1 MEFLVHT
8 VFSNALASTV
18 LAVIATCLARS
29 CRRPALT
36 HSLWL
41 LVMVK
46 LITPPIVPIAL
57 PISHAIAP
65 AQSFALRA
73 DVESD
78 LVPGGQAEMLSVF
91 PDSDSS
97 VTSHPE
103 APRLEVASGPA
114 EPMDIPPAATVD
126 RRPVDPLVFEASPA
140 SAPSTGWRWEH
151 VILAIILAGAA
162 GWWTLATVR
171 IVLFQRVLFDLQPVL
186 EVWQSQT
193 DDMAKRMGLS
203 QCPRL
208 YLVPGRVPPMLWA
221 IGGKPRLLVP
231 SQLWESMEEDERT
244 SLVLHELAH
253 LKRRD
258 HWVRW
263 LELIVAGLYWWH
275 PVAWWARRQLRE
287 AEEQC
292 CDAWVVWAMPH
303 GAKTYAAALLA
314 ALEFVSGARTAPAAA
329 SATSGNGHLSCLKR
343 RFRMIVRAKTPKSL
357 SWAGRI
363 AVLAL
368 ATLLLP
374 LAPSWAHPNTLVPA
388 GTASF
393 TSADD
398 SKPSADAQP
407 SLGVSQRANE
417 ALEQRVD
424 EEFRKDPDV
433 AELTAE
439 IQKIRDHLEQNKREV
454 RQPNDPSRVA
464 AAKHLKKLAD
474 LYDNLRTA
482 KRDELLAQ
490 LSKDKAKGDDDKD
503 EKTRDAVERFQDQLT
518 DLIGKLGKELGPVT
532 EEVRKALERAV
543 GEVHKSLEK
552 EGVSAEDLGK
562 ALEKS
567 QEELRKAFDS
577 GGPINKELRDAI
589 ERSRDEVQD
598 AVESARGLIEDQVE
612 TLRQNS
618 AELADRAR
626 ENLDRAQ
633 REAEDASRN
642 RGGQERLDRR
652 ELENARREI
661 RELEQQLR
669 RATRRLEE
677 LERQETRRLAPPR
690 REPNPRASNPA
701 QARPA
706 RPADPAASA
715 EPAPSAAPAPSATP
729 APARAPEPPVPPVAA
744 TRPAPPNV
752 RRPQPGNRPIP
763 RGMRSAQGENDKR
776 LKDLEEKMNQ
786 LLKELESLKDE
797 KSPK

>member
-1 MEFLVHT
+1 MESLVHAL
-8 VFSNALASTV
+8 FSNAIAATV

-57 PISHAIAP
+57 PFTNAIAP
-65 AQSFALRA
+65 VQSIAMKT
-73 DVESD
+73 DDDHD
-78 LVPGGQAEMLSVF
+78 LGPGGPAERLSLL
-91 PDSDSS
+91 PGTDPSL
-97 VTSHPE
+97 TSPAD
-103 APRLEVASGPA
+103 APPLEVASEPA
-114 EPMDIPPAATVD
+114 ETVETLAAAIGEPRSID
-126 RRPVDPLVFEASPA
+126 RFAAETRSAA
-140 SAPSTGWRWEH
+140 APSTGWRWEQL
-151 VILAIILAGAA
+151 ILAIILSGAV

-171 IVLFQRVLFDLQPVL
+171 IIQFERVLLELQPVL
-186 EVWQSQT
+186 EEWQSHT
-193 DDMAKRMGLS
+193 DNMAKRMGLRR
-203 QCPRL
+203 CPRL
-208 YLVPGRVPPMLWA
+208 CLVPGRVPPMLWA

-303 GAKTYAAALLA
+303 KARTYAAALLA
-314 ALEFVSGARTAPAAA
+314 ALEFVSGACTAPAVA

-363 AVLAL
+363 AVLGL

-374 LAPSWAHPNTLVPA
+374 LAPSWAHYKTLTPA
-388 GTASF
+388 GTASL
-393 TSADD
+393 TGADE

-407 SLGVSQRANE
+407 GLGVNQRANE
-417 ALEQRVD
+417 TLEQRVD
-424 EEFRKDPDV
+424 EQFKKDPDV
-433 AELTAE
+433 AELISE
-439 IQKIRDHLEQNKREV
+439 IQKVRDHLEHNKRVV
-454 RQPNDPSRVA
+454 RQPNDPSSVA
-464 AAKHLKKLAD
+464 AEKQLKKLSD
-474 LYDNLRTA
+474 LYDKLRTA

-490 LSKDKAKGDDDKD
+490 RSKDDVKGDDDKD
-503 EKTRDAVERFQDQLT
+503 EKTRDAAERIQDRLT

-567 QEELRKAFDS
+567 QDELRKAFES

-598 AVESARGLIEDQVE
+598 AVESARGLIEDQVDS
-612 TLRQNS
+612 LRQNS

-633 REAEDASRN
+633 REAESATRGP
-642 RGGQERLDRR
+642 GGQDRLERR

-677 LERQETRRLAPPR
+677 LERRETRRLAPPR
-690 REPNPRASNPA
+690 REPAPRASNPN
-701 QARPA
+701 RDVPA
-706 RPADPAASA
+706 SPA
-715 EPAPSAAPAPSATP
+715 EPAPSAEP
-729 APARAPEPPVPPVAA
+729 APARAPEPPVPPAA
-744 TRPAPPNV
+744 PTRPTPPNV

-763 RGMRSAQGENDKR
+763 RGMRGAQGENDKR

-786 LLKELESLKDE
+786 LLKELENLKDE